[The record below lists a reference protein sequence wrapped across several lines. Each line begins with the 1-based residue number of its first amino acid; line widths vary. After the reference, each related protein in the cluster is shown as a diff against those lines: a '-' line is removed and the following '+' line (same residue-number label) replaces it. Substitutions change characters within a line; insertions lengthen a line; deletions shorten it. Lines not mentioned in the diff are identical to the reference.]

1 MDGGAVAGSWIQVDK
16 QIEWIAK
23 GLVPLGQ
30 NMNDWAGFKKLVHE
44 LAEANLLNEV
54 LMQEI
59 EDEADTRIQFA
70 FQDRH
75 EQEVNN
81 YFTPNNYD
89 KAFLPGFV
97 MDDIGYFNYVWVPDA
112 NTVDTTLPHVVCPY
126 RTSEAWN
133 DSTTGYYWDAGGQID
148 SLMIHW
154 EDDPTEDY
162 YIWVVLYEPP
172 VTADDPLDP
181 ERDGYCGDGVCDLS
195 SEDETC
201 EDCDPVQQP
210 GGNISYAY
218 KVILES
224 IEVYNDEKQYFESWL
239 MNRYD
244 LAFVGCIFKDNNIL
258 DAVGHAFCDN
268 YYRVSGTNITSH
280 KIDRD
285 NVCCVNGSK
294 TYHCPSSQQF
304 VNKVIANDFI
314 VGDTLML
321 LGYERDVNI
330 LTSKH
335 KYFMVGD
342 PVLGIHFW
350 MLVRRNDKAVNP
362 YYLANNNEYRCLA
375 ATDSID
381 ICTWNHS
388 QGITTSSFTGANS
401 STIIDNGEWRYTLK
415 LEVKQ

>member
-1 MDGGAVAGSWIQVDK
+1 
-16 QIEWIAK
+16 
-23 GLVPLGQ
+23 
-30 NMNDWAGFKKLVHE
+30 MNDWAGFKKLVHE

-97 MDDIGYFNYVWVPDA
+97 IDGIGYFNYVWVPDA
-112 NTVDTTLPHVVCPY
+112 NSVDTTLPHVVCPY

-154 EDDPTEDY
+154 EDDPTDDY
-162 YIWVVLYEPP
+162 YIWVVLYEAPS
-172 VTADDPLDP
+172 TADHPLDP

-201 EDCDPVQQP
+201 EDCDPLQQP
-210 GGNISYAY
+210 NGIEYVY
-218 KVILES
+218 EVILES

-239 MNRYD
+239 SNKYD
-244 LAFVGCIFKDNNIL
+244 FTFVGCIFSSNIVLSSQGHFDNNANSIPI
-258 DAVGHAFCDN
+258 
-268 YYRVSGTNITSH
+268 VSRYQ
-280 KIDRD
+280 IDRD
-285 NVCCVNGSK
+285 DVCRKNGNK
-294 TYHCPSSQQF
+294 QYNCPSQINMI
-304 VNKVIANDFI
+304 NKLVATNFI
-314 VGDTLML
+314 DGDTLLVIGFEENRGLRFGAQGFMIARKKL
-321 LGYERDVNI
+321 LYNSLHRC
-330 LTSKH
+330 
-335 KYFMVGD
+335 YPMV
-342 PVLGIHFW
+342 VY
-350 MLVRRNDKAVNP
+350 RNDKAVNP
-362 YYLANNNEYRCLA
+362 YYEKAQISNDTMKVDFYIWHFA
-375 ATDSID
+375 KID
-381 ICTWNHS
+381 PVDLLVIED
-388 QGITTSSFTGANS
+388 FTGAGGN
-401 STIIDNGEWRYTLK
+401 TKVIDNGEWRYTLK